1 MTIKQGEPWG
11 RTVERPE
18 DLVVVDGD
26 PALAA
31 RLEAIRG
38 GRPGPPVFGRRGD
51 LARTFGDPS
60 VDARS
65 TLNEFPVDLLDVTVD
80 GEAVVACAHV
90 VIRAPWWRGSWWRG
104 TVVVVM
110 NAEYIGDWD
119 VAPRGHPNDGRVEIF
134 EVGTEFGLRQRLAA
148 RRRLRTGTHVPHPGI
163 GTRSVRSSTWTF
175 RRPMAVAVDGRRPR
189 RATQVEVVVA
199 ADAAVLHT

>member
-26 PALAA
+26 AALARA
-31 RLEAIRG
+31 LDAIRN
-38 GRPGPPVFGRRGD
+38 GRPGPPVFGCGGD
-51 LARTFGDPS
+51 MARTFGDPA
-60 VDARS
+60 VEGRP
-65 TLNEFPVDLLDVTVD
+65 TLNEFPIDLLDVTLD
-80 GEAVVACAHV
+80 GEAVTACAHV

-104 TVVVVM
+104 TVVIVM

-119 VAPRGHPNDGRVEIF
+119 VAPRGHPNDGRVEAF
-134 EVGTEFGLRQRLAA
+134 EVGSAFGLRARLGA

-163 GTRSVRSSTWTF
+163 ATRSIRSSTWTF
-175 RRPMAVAVDGRRPR
+175 ERPMAVAVDGGRPR
-189 RATQVEVVVA
+189 LARQVDVVVA
-199 ADAAVLHT
+199 ADAAVIHA